1 MVVFEKTKGLTE
13 NELHY
18 CPGCTH
24 GIIHRLVA
32 ECLEELG
39 VTGKTVGIASV
50 GCSVFS
56 YNYFN
61 CDMIQAP
68 HGRAPAVAT
77 GAKRA
82 NPDNVVFTYQGD
94 GDLAAIGTAETVHS
108 AARGENITVIFVNNA
123 IYGMTGGQ
131 MAPTTLPSQVTQ
143 TSPYGRD
150 VTVVGYPVKVCE
162 MLSQVDGATYLE
174 RVAVNNVKNVKK
186 AKQAI
191 KKAFQNQIDGKGFS
205 LIEVLSTCP
214 TNWGLTPKA
223 ALKWLDENLETYYP
237 LGVYK
242 DKYKE
247 EKYMSKTTK
256 ILIAGFGGQGV
267 LFTGKAMAY
276 TGLKAGMEVS
286 WLPSYGP
293 EMRGGTANCSVT
305 LSDTPIGSPI
315 VDKPDVLI
323 AMNLPS
329 LEKFYNDTEKG
340 GYVIFDSSLIVKE
353 EVRDDLSTIGIPAT
367 KLASDNALEGLANM
381 IILGKVI
388 KETNV
393 LTLDQV
399 KTCLAQMVPAKK
411 AELLEKNV
419 KAIELG
425 YNY

>member
-39 VTGKTVGIASV
+39 VIGKTIGVASV

-61 CDMIQAP
+61 CDMIQAA

-131 MAPTTLPSQVTQ
+131 MAPTTLPNQVTQ

-162 MLSQVDGATYLE
+162 MLSQVDGASYLE
-174 RVAVNNVKNVKK
+174 RVAVNNVANIRKAKK
-186 AKQAI
+186 AI
-191 KKAFQNQIDGKGFS
+191 MRAFKNQIEGKGFS

-214 TNWGLTPKA
+214 TNWGLSPKE
-223 ALKWLDENLETYYP
+223 ALSWLNENMEKYYP

-247 EKYMSKTTK
+247 EK
-256 ILIAGFGGQGV
+256 
-267 LFTGKAMAY
+267 
-276 TGLKAGMEVS
+276 
-286 WLPSYGP
+286 
-293 EMRGGTANCSVT
+293 
-305 LSDTPIGSPI
+305 
-315 VDKPDVLI
+315 
-323 AMNLPS
+323 
-329 LEKFYNDTEKG
+329 
-340 GYVIFDSSLIVKE
+340 
-353 EVRDDLSTIGIPAT
+353 
-367 KLASDNALEGLANM
+367 
-381 IILGKVI
+381 
-388 KETNV
+388 
-393 LTLDQV
+393 
-399 KTCLAQMVPAKK
+399 
-411 AELLEKNV
+411 
-419 KAIELG
+419 
-425 YNY
+425 

>member
-1 MVVFEKTKGLTE
+1 MVVFKKTKGLTDAK
-13 NELHY
+13 LHY

-39 VTGKTVGIASV
+39 VLDKTVGVASV

-61 CDMIQAP
+61 CDMVQAA

-77 GAKRA
+77 GVKRA

-131 MAPTTLPSQVTQ
+131 MAPTTLPNQVTQ

-162 MLSQVDGATYLE
+162 MLKEVEGTSYLE
-174 RVAVNNVKNVKK
+174 RVAVNNVANIRKAKK
-186 AKQAI
+186 AI
-191 KKAFQNQIDGKGFS
+191 MRAFKNQIEGKGFS

-214 TNWGLTPKA
+214 TNWGLTPTD
-223 ALKWLDENLETYYP
+223 ALKWLNENMETNYP

-247 EKYMSKTTK
+247 EK
-256 ILIAGFGGQGV
+256 
-267 LFTGKAMAY
+267 
-276 TGLKAGMEVS
+276 
-286 WLPSYGP
+286 
-293 EMRGGTANCSVT
+293 
-305 LSDTPIGSPI
+305 
-315 VDKPDVLI
+315 
-323 AMNLPS
+323 
-329 LEKFYNDTEKG
+329 
-340 GYVIFDSSLIVKE
+340 
-353 EVRDDLSTIGIPAT
+353 
-367 KLASDNALEGLANM
+367 
-381 IILGKVI
+381 
-388 KETNV
+388 
-393 LTLDQV
+393 
-399 KTCLAQMVPAKK
+399 
-411 AELLEKNV
+411 
-419 KAIELG
+419 
-425 YNY
+425 